1 MYITYSLLCSLL
13 DVLRVGCIS
22 IVREG
27 VLIDSF
33 NVHVHSVVRMRDGM
47 LVDPFELPA
56 VLRGRNYTP
65 LNIAAR
71 INPLDCGVLRVKE

>member
-1 MYITYSLLCSLL
+1 MLSFLSIPACVYVTYSLLCSLL

-22 IVREG
+22 VAREG

-33 NVHVHSVVRMRDGM
+33 NVHDHSVVRMRDGM

-56 VLRGRNYTP
+56 VLRVRNDT
-65 LNIAAR
+65 
-71 INPLDCGVLRVKE
+71 

>member
-1 MYITYSLLCSLL
+1 MF

-22 IVREG
+22 IVKG

-33 NVHVHSVVRMRDGM
+33 NVHDHSVVRMRDGM

-56 VLRGRNYTP
+56 VQRGRM
-65 LNIAAR
+65 IH
-71 INPLDCGVLRVKE
+71 D